1 MEIHIWC
8 RQWLLVSVYHFMLWN
23 WFSLACVLLIV
34 FNWVQNSIF
43 LWPLWQVC
51 YYTRTDM
58 KGSIQERSH
67 LPAQMQLSIQRKV
80 LGANIKVFVGSSLL
94 KTLLKSGDN
103 NRSPILQF
111 GRLGENCTQYFYVN
125 ALLYLEQA
133 RGFSPVWILS
143 CLSMCKN
150 KLVAPNATKHSKK
163 SVVCKIIF
171 HVANVTSL
179 LLHKDIHERIHTVE
193 KPLTCFKC
201 NKAFREK
208 YWAQTTKF
216 LLVVHC

>member
-1 MEIHIWC
+1 MCIISCCGIDSH
-8 RQWLLVSVYHFMLWN
+8 WLVCFWLYSIGCKIR
-23 WFSLACVLLIV
+23 FSCGHCDKFVITQGQTWKDPYRREAICLL
-34 FNWVQNSIF
+34 
-43 LWPLWQVC
+43 
-51 YYTRTDM
+51 
-58 KGSIQERSH
+58 
-67 LPAQMQLSIQRKV
+67 QMQLSIQRKV
-80 LGANIKVFVGSSLL
+80 LGTNIKVFVGSSLL

-111 GRLGENCTQYFYVN
+111 GRLRENCTQYFYVN
-125 ALLYLEQA
+125 ALLHLEQA
-133 RGFSPVWILS
+133 SGFSPVWILS

-171 HVANVTSL
+171 YVANVTSL
-179 LLHKDIHERIHTVE
+179 LLHKDIHERIHTGE
-193 KPLTCFKC
+193 KPLACFKC